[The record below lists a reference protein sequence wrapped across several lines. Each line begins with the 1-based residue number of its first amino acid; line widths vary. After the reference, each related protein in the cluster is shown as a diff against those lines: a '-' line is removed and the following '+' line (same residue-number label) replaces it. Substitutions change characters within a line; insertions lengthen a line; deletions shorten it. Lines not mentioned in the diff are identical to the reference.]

1 MCSVYCVLCTVRY
14 CVFLTFVISFSL
26 HEVVIGVGLMDP
38 QDPIDGVGRVAAQR
52 PPVVMVQ
59 VTTMSVV
66 LQHGVVVGSGRP
78 GAYAPAAVAA
88 HLGLLGR
95 LVADNA
101 VDAGDTRHALLVADP
116 FRQQP
121 VPDLPGEH
129 GGVLLLVLAD
139 GVHHVGCGHLGLAPA
154 NHTRFEVPSLVV
166 AGEDLGNAA
175 V

>member
-1 MCSVYCVLCTVRY
+1 MCAGFCVQCTY
-14 CVFLTFVISFSL
+14 CVFLTFIISFSL
-26 HEVVIGVGLMDP
+26 HEVIIGVGLMDP

-66 LQHGVVVGSGRP
+66 LQHGMVVGSGRT
-78 GAYAPAAVAA
+78 GADAPTAVAA

-101 VDAGDTRHALLVADP
+101 VDAGDTGHALLVADP

-154 NHTRFEVPSLVV
+154 DHARLEVPCLVV
-166 AGEDLGNAA
+166 AGEDLGDAA